1 MKKFEIVRK
10 GNIRWYYSPLFTVC
24 LIRKTQQ
31 PLVTFS
37 DGTDAVAVFV
47 TRQELA
53 SILRNKFKNHAIR
66 RREKAENSVKK
77 LA

>member
-10 GNIRWYYSPLFTVC
+10 GNIRWYYSPLFNVC
-24 LIRKTQQ
+24 LMKTTQQ
-31 PLVTFS
+31 PLVVFS
-37 DGTDAVAVFV
+37 NGEEAVAVFV
-47 TRQELA
+47 TRQELS

-66 RREKAENSVKK
+66 RRERAEKTLKK

>member
-1 MKKFEIVRK
+1 MNKFQIVRK
-10 GNIRWYYSPLFTVC
+10 GNLRWYYSPLFDVC
-24 LIRKTQQ
+24 LTKKTQK
-31 PLVTFS
+31 PLVVFS
-37 DGTDAVAVFV
+37 NGEEAVAVFV